1 MSALSAC
8 AGSESHFSSLR
19 SRQRRTEP
27 LPEAMRGTD
36 TKRLPKRHLTY
47 RLERIQENKSDQSEE
62 RRFRNLTDE
71 TNCLWRGEKFQM
83 GDAQGQAQQR
93 PYGEGL
99 NTTKQ
104 EERRGRE
111 ECVCGSRYRREAH
124 SDKKKRKNTN

>member
-47 RLERIQENKSDQSEE
+47 RLERIQENKSDKSEE

-71 TNCLWRGEKFQM
+71 TNCLWRGEQSPIGPARGSAPPRTPRTGTDTAAPPCPLRTSFAVFLLPTK
-83 GDAQGQAQQR
+83 
-93 PYGEGL
+93 
-99 NTTKQ
+99 TTLT
-104 EERRGRE
+104 
-111 ECVCGSRYRREAH
+111 H
-124 SDKKKRKNTN
+124 TDH

>member
-1 MSALSAC
+1 MSALSGG

-47 RLERIQENKSDQSEE
+47 RLERIQENKSDKSEE

-71 TNCLWRGEKFQM
+71 TNCLWRVEQFQV
-83 GDAQGQAQQR
+83 GDARVQAPPR
-93 PYGEGL
+93 TYGEAL
-99 NTTKQ
+99 TTTFRQ
-104 EERRGRE
+104 SISWNGNGR
-111 ECVCGSRYRREAH
+111 AH
-124 SDKKKRKNTN
+124 D

>member
-47 RLERIQENKSDQSEE
+47 RLERIQENKSDKSEE

-71 TNCLWRGEKFQM
+71 TNCLWRGEQIQV
-83 GDAQGQAQQR
+83 GDARVQASPR
-93 PYGEGL
+93 TYGEAF
-99 NTTKQ
+99 TKTISHLTPLKS
-104 EERRGRE
+104 RGAY
-111 ECVCGSRYRREAH
+111 S
-124 SDKKKRKNTN
+124 KKRKNSV

>member
-47 RLERIQENKSDQSEE
+47 RLERIQENKSDKSEE

-71 TNCLWRGEKFQM
+71 TNCLWRVEQFTV
-83 GDAQGQAQQR
+83 GDARVQGPPRTSGVALTTTFC
-93 PYGEGL
+93 PSIYWDAGSAL
-99 NTTKQ
+99 NK
-104 EERRGRE
+104 
-111 ECVCGSRYRREAH
+111 
-124 SDKKKRKNTN
+124 

>member
-47 RLERIQENKSDQSEE
+47 RLERIQENKSDKSEE

-71 TNCLWRGEKFQM
+71 PNCLWRVVQFQM
-83 GDAQGQAQQR
+83 CESPVHAPSAKICCALLQTFFQ
-93 PYGEGL
+93 
-99 NTTKQ
+99 NK
-104 EERRGRE
+104 
-111 ECVCGSRYRREAH
+111 
-124 SDKKKRKNTN
+124 